1 MVLDSEVG
9 MSVTCEAGDGV
20 QSRSEALDNEV
31 DLAVLDITM
40 PGMGGLEAAREIA
53 PQRPQFASSCFPS
66 MTTSSTST
74 KQSAPAP
81 TVTCAS
87 PPPTTTC

>member
-20 QSRSEALDNEV
+20 QAVREALDNDI
-31 DLAVLDITM
+31 DLAVLDIAM

-53 PQRPQFASSCFPS
+53 LRRPQFVSSCFPS
-66 MTTSSTST
+66 MMTSSTSPR
-74 KQSAPAP
+74 QGAPAH
-81 TVTCAS
+81 TVTFAS